1 MEECRNE
8 VDLLSSSSSSNNNIA
23 PLWKRRAGDHVG
35 PRGASSSCSKP
46 RPVSYQV
53 DGVLVTDFPV
63 EEGSCGGDTANTAVL
78 RHVLSAPVPKS
89 RVVRSI
95 SIGHSSR
102 ARRPLSK
109 SASGGEPPTAGDR
122 VPSANGGPQAE
133 ESRGDPRQRLSVPV
147 ALVSQ
152 TDRIVFG
159 SSPESSDRG
168 RRKPD
173 DSMSVVNNNY
183 LECWNPPIEDQDAP
197 STPRSSSISSG
208 SSMSCTPSD
217 PPTPTS
223 PFAGLLLRQG
233 AEGRVPPGIVLS
245 TNSPAALKMG
255 TQQLI
260 PRGLASNTRLGKAGN
275 HGNQEPAKRAQ
286 RVRSMVETGSFSMGG
301 DDGED
306 APDSPG
312 ALRRGLRSTS
322 YRRAMDSR
330 GDLELPG
337 HTRSH
342 RLSQPVLR
350 DLQEERELLA
360 NPGKSR
366 VVEKRKPL
374 PTQRT
379 FDGEEDEVLYQNYQ
393 EKALHNDSD
402 EDAEP
407 KEPESDNGIV
417 VQYRSPRISWSQLS
431 VVRHSRVCESLTPE
445 ERKRQEAIFELIS
458 SEHSYLHSL
467 EILIRMFKDSPE
479 LDDTMNKTDKH
490 HLFSNIVDVCE
501 ASKKFFKELEERHN
515 KNVVIEDISDIVE
528 KHALWTFEPYVTY
541 CSNEMYQQ
549 RTLQRLITKN
559 PAFKEV
565 LARIESHPDCGNLPM
580 ISFLILPMQRVTRLP
595 LLMDTICQ
603 KTSKNSSQ
611 FKECKRAL
619 QAVSKL
625 VRQCN
630 EGARRMERTEMM
642 YTINSQLDFKIKAFP
657 LVSSSRWLVK
667 RGELTAFVEEN
678 NLFMKRTLRQQVY
691 LFLFNDVLIVTR
703 KKSEENYT
711 VLDYALRDK
720 IQVELYQA
728 EEMSLSPV
736 RAPASMLSSR
746 QPSTSHMFQIRFP
759 NIRSQEV
766 SMVLGAEQLNERAR
780 WISALTQSKSDK
792 NADKNAP
799 KQQVEVVRA
808 HMARQ
813 PDELSLQVADVVLV
827 SQAVEDGQS
836 RCRSPRGCNDRLVSV
851 FLSLFSLHAHVY
863 RSALD
868 SLGP

>member
-89 RVVRSI
+89 R
-95 SIGHSSR
+95 
-102 ARRPLSK
+102 
-109 SASGGEPPTAGDR
+109 
-122 VPSANGGPQAE
+122 
-133 ESRGDPRQRLSVPV
+133 
-147 ALVSQ
+147 
-152 TDRIVFG
+152 
-159 SSPESSDRG
+159 
-168 RRKPD
+168 PD

-350 DLQEERELLA
+350 DLQEERELL
-360 NPGKSR
+360 

-431 VVRHSRVCESLTPE
+431 VVRSDRVCESLTPE

-780 WISALTQSKSDK
+780 WISALTQSKT
-792 NADKNAP
+792 P

-827 SQAVEDGQS
+827 SQAVEDGWYEGQRLRDGETGWFPAS
-836 RCRSPRGCNDRLVSV
+836 CAQEITCKATMLRNRERMDRLQRLETNV
-851 FLSLFSLHAHVY
+851 
-863 RSALD
+863 
-868 SLGP
+868 